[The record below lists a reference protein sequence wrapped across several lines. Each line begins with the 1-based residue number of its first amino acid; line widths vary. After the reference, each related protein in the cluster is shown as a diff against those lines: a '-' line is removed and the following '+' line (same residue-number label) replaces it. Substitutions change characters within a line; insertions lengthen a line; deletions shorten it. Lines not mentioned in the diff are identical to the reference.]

1 MCAHNPTASTS
12 CKCEPIPTH
21 RGCPSRIE
29 AVGRREASWDPSREC
44 EFIEPQGK
52 SEDAISPH
60 PKILA
65 DARLVH
71 GDRRG
76 KWVWYSVDRAPL
88 VELRSAL

>member
-1 MCAHNPTASTS
+1 MPLPDRSS
-12 CKCEPIPTH
+12 
-21 RGCPSRIE
+21 RPSGGE
-29 AVGRREASWDPSREC
+29 LGSSREC

-71 GDRRG
+71 G
-76 KWVWYSVDRAPL
+76 
-88 VELRSAL
+88 